1 MWGGSACGYGKGKQ
15 FLNGRRV
22 MGITFFAFCL
32 LSCHDSKWILN
43 VNGAPQALA
52 SALAIDIQNPFGV
65 YLRAAD
71 KGCVKSSRQGRAA
84 GGNWQAVY
92 LCQNF
97 DDMYI
102 VFVCGMFP
110 KFL

>member
-1 MWGGSACGYGKGKQ
+1 
-15 FLNGRRV
+15 
-22 MGITFFAFCL
+22 MGITFFTFCQ

-43 VNGAPQALA
+43 VNGAPKALA

-71 KGCVKSSRQGRAA
+71 KGVCKEWTKGRAA
-84 GGNWQAVY
+84 GGNWQAVH
-92 LCQNF
+92 LCQDF
-97 DDMYI
+97 DNMYI
-102 VFVCGMFP
+102 VFVCGMFT

>member
-1 MWGGSACGYGKGKQ
+1 
-15 FLNGRRV
+15 

-52 SALAIDIQNPFGV
+52 LALAIDIQNPFGV

-71 KGCVKSSRQGRAA
+71 KGCVKSGRKGRA
-84 GGNWQAVY
+84 VF
-92 LCQNF
+92 LCHAFGQYVHWF
-97 DDMYI
+97 CPWY
-102 VFVCGMFP
+102 VS
-110 KFL
+110 